1 VLDSDGRSL
10 FRERVAVIVGK
21 TTELKVG

>member
-1 VLDSDGRSL
+1 LRDSDGRTL
-10 FRERVAVIVGK
+10 FRERVAVIVNK

>member
-1 VLDSDGRSL
+1 LRDSDGRSL
-10 FRERVAVIVGK
+10 FREKVAVLVGK